1 MKKLGLIL
9 AGAALFDLGTVVAS
23 GHAADSIF
31 MKTEKTGDQKAQADK
46 QHKSDIPI
54 DVSSFKSAK
63 AGEPS
68 IHYKIHKAEA
78 SGIPAKHVG
87 TTSGDTAPEAPT
99 KK

>member
-23 GHAADSIF
+23 GHAADS
-31 MKTEKTGDQKAQADK
+31 KDHK
-46 QHKSDIPI
+46 Q
-54 DVSSFKSAK
+54 FKVEASGVAPTKDFKHEK

-68 IHYKIHKAEA
+68 GLFLKHTKAEA
-78 SGIPAKHVG
+78 SGIPTKHVG
-87 TTSGDTAPEAPT
+87 TTSGDTAPEAPA